1 MDGLE
6 EKLKW
11 LKDKALQIKQA
22 IEEDS
27 WVCIKGDS
35 PAGGLCNDCKNYQAV
50 IDGKGEFQ
58 FSDAAFKKDVYFLD
72 QTKLV

>member
-1 MDGLE
+1 ME
-6 EKLKW
+6 ERLAW

-22 IEEDS
+22 IEEND
-27 WVCIKGDS
+27 WVCIKGG
-35 PAGGLCNDCKNYQAV
+35 PPVGELCSDCKNYQAI

-72 QTKLV
+72 LTKLV